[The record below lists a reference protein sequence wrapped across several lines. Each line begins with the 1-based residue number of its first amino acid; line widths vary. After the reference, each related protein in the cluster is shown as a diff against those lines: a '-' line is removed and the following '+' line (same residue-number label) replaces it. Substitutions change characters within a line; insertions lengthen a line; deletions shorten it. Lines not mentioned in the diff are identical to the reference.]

1 MQQTQLSQL
10 SQQLREIKMQRDE
23 TLGQVF
29 RLTFAP
35 SLTISF
41 LLTSTFSPSL
51 PLPLSVLPFLLPSD
65 SVSLSSALLL
75 RLIVD
80 SLSLSDMCVLLSLS
94 NRFILRS
101 TVLISL

>member
-29 RLTFAP
+29 CLTFAP

-41 LLTSTFSPSL
+41 LLSSTFSPAL

-75 RLIVD
+75 RLIVFLFLIALFFD
-80 SLSLSDMCVLLSLS
+80 PLS
-94 NRFILRS
+94 
-101 TVLISL
+101 